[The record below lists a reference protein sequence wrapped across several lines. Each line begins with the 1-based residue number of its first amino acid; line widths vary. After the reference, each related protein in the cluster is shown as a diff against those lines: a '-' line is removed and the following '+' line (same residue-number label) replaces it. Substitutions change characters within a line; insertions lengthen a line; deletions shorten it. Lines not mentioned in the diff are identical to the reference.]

1 MNFINC
7 FHTIINKKY
16 LSPGWPISSTI
27 AEAKAYFGDKVDF
40 YVDGGTITNN
50 QPSTIIGL
58 DEHANI
64 VIFRRGAVDIDR
76 LFTK

>member
-1 MNFINC
+1 MLRIGVIGIGNFL
-7 FHTIINKKY
+7 F
-16 LSPGWPISSTI
+16 
-27 AEAKAYFGDKVDF
+27 YFGDKVDF
-40 YVDGGTITNN
+40 YVDGDTITNN

-64 VIFRRGAVDIDR
+64 IVFRRGAVDIDR